1 MMEKGF
7 CVWFTGL
14 SAAGKTTLSR
24 LLEGA
29 LLERGLMVEVLDGED
44 VRNNLS
50 KDLGFSREDRETHL
64 RRIAFVTK
72 LLIRNGIV
80 VLVAAIIPY
89 QGIREEVR
97 AEIGDFVEVYLN
109 TPLEVC
115 IKRDPKGLY
124 QKAQSGEIKNFTGI
138 DDPFEPAERAEIVL
152 RTGEESPEES
162 LARILLTLEML
173 KLIPPMPQ
181 PGYSEEEAEV
191 IKQRLTDLGYI

>member
-44 VRNNLS
+44 VRTNLS
-50 KDLGFSREDRETHL
+50 KELGFSREDRETHL

-80 VLVAAIIPY
+80 VLVAAITPY

>member
-44 VRNNLS
+44 IRTNLS
-50 KDLGFSREDRETHL
+50 KELGFSREDRETHL
-64 RRIAFVTK
+64 RRIAFVAN
-72 LLIRNGIV
+72 LLIRNRVV
-80 VLVAAIIPY
+80 VLVAAITPY
-89 QGIREEVR
+89 QSIREEVR
-97 AEIGDFVEVYLN
+97 AGINDFVEVYLDM
-109 TPLEVC
+109 PLEVC

-124 QKAQSGEIKNFTGI
+124 QKARSGGIKNFTGI
-138 DDPFEPAERAEIVL
+138 DDPFEPAERAEIVV

-173 KLIPPMPQ
+173 KLIPPMPRS
-181 PGYSEEEAEV
+181 GYSEEEAEV
-191 IKQRLTDLGYI
+191 IKQRLTGLGYI